1 MEFMKHERFSS
12 YSEDSLLTAE
22 TALLTVWPSLL
33 RYHNDLVLVGGLAVK
48 HVTKRVGDLPG
59 GVTLDVDLG
68 ISLAASGGMYGTI
81 ESDLA
86 GLGFVHDKS
95 RMVRKQGNTNLYID
109 FLTEDPRQQA
119 LGSRDVDD
127 DVASVVPGSNRAL
140 ACYRGVLVKGNDV
153 YGGRQGCWGKG
164 AGFWRVLVVEDDG
177 FCGARWGRGW
187 KEGVLD

>member
-1 MEFMKHERFSS
+1 MGFMKDERVSS
-12 YSEDSLLTAE
+12 YLEDSLLSAE

-48 HVTKRVGDLPG
+48 HVAKRVGDLPG
-59 GVTLDVDLG
+59 GVTLDVDLA
-68 ISLAASGGMYGTI
+68 ISLAACGGMYGKI

-119 LGSRDVDD
+119 LGSRNVDD
-127 DVASVVPGSNRAL
+127 VVASVVPGINRAL

-153 YGGRQGCWGKG
+153 YGGRQEGEGKEVDVG
-164 AGFWRVLVVEDDG
+164 ALLGLEVNGFGGAPWRKGSEVNL
-177 FCGARWGRGW
+177 
-187 KEGVLD
+187 